1 MIEAR
6 ERFVPRP
13 RGDILFTM
21 TEPEHAFPRAAE
33 RAAEPRPSRLK
44 EAVRQARIEAA
55 ERTGVVVDL
64 RDAELARLELLNDA
78 LDPLF
83 EEIPAA
89 VELFDR
95 GLARGD
101 QPRLWIDM
109 VAHVA
114 MARDKRTYRLL
125 QDGRFGWL
133 ILAESTAVP
142 ELVKAVTAYV
152 ARRLVERERQLAG
165 EGGALAAAQARPFDA
180 LRRARRWRGVGL
192 FLLGAAAGI
201 AVLFAAAWFLD
212 PFGY

>member
-1 MIEAR
+1 MS
-6 ERFVPRP
+6 
-13 RGDILFTM
+13 
-21 TEPEHAFPRAAE
+21 EPEHAFL

-44 EAVRQARIEAA
+44 DAVRQARIEAA

-78 LDPLF
+78 LDPVF

-125 QDGRFGWL
+125 QDSRFGRL
-133 ILAESTAVP
+133 ILAESTEVP

-165 EGGALAAAQARPFDA
+165 EGAIAAPDGRYFDA

-192 FLLGAAAGI
+192 FLLGAVVGI